1 MIRCVLYL
9 ILFLPI
15 IAYSN
20 TPLWFGSN
28 MSNAHI
34 DSINISLVF
43 PYTITSVDIHIDKNL
58 VSLSGEQELMDN
70 VKVRNRVLKLDC
82 KLFLLIDSLF
92 ISKSVKEF
100 DLQKKSRDGKL
111 CDFNLLY
118 FKIYKQK
125 RLFRKREKTY
135 RYVLGK
141 IYDDEPQLV
150 EFEVV
155 QYSPT
160 FRRFVEQLYD
170 IVVENG
176 LNTLPE
182 NLMLNKSQKATSSDN

>member
-1 MIRCVLYL
+1 
-9 ILFLPI
+9 
-15 IAYSN
+15 
-20 TPLWFGSN
+20 
-28 MSNAHI
+28 
-34 DSINISLVF
+34 
-43 PYTITSVDIHIDKNL
+43 
-58 VSLSGEQELMDN
+58 MDN